1 MISTELYR
9 ISNEFNITRLLNN
22 FDSQYIFDIIEDK
35 LENIDYSATLL
46 DSNIVASFEENFKM
60 MVEQFPGDEQNIKM
74 IREQTYTEI
83 INILCNKFN
92 LRFNNT
98 DDSIDIYTAAF
109 YLYDF
114 LVCNRNNIMINFF
127 VSFIINNKDALYD
140 FINATETNVDSSVVY
155 NRHVF
160 DDYKYALISTKLEKV
175 INYISN
181 LDITLLNI
189 FQSTYINQQIIMFLD
204 NAFADVSNFFK
215 EQYCSILNSPE
226 IMPIIITNIRLELQK
241 KTGIINNDNITNIL
255 KGE

>member
-60 MVEQFPGDEQNIKM
+60 MIDQFPGDGQNIKM

-92 LRFNNT
+92 LRFNSA
-98 DDSIDIYTAAF
+98 DDTIDLYTAAF
-109 YLYDF
+109 YLYEF
-114 LVCNRNNIMINFF
+114 LVCNRNSIMINFF
-127 VSFIINNKDALYD
+127 VSFIINNKEALYD
-140 FINATETNVDSSVVY
+140 FINTTESNVDSSVVY

-160 DDYKYALISTKLEKV
+160 DDYKYALISTKLEKI

-189 FQSTYINQQIIMFLD
+189 FQSTYINQQLVMFLD
-204 NAFADVSNFFK
+204 NAFADMANFFK
-215 EQYCSILNSPE
+215 DQYCSILDSPE

>member
-1 MISTELYR
+1 MISTELYK

-35 LENIDYSATLL
+35 LDNIDYSATLL

-60 MVEQFPGDEQNIKM
+60 MMDQFPGDGQNIKM
-74 IREQTYTEI
+74 IREQTYIEI

-92 LRFNNT
+92 LRFNST
-98 DDSIDIYTAAF
+98 DETIDIYTAAF

-127 VSFIINNKDALYD
+127 VSFIINNKEALYD
-140 FINATETNVDSSVVY
+140 FINTTESNVDSSVVY

-189 FQSTYINQQIIMFLD
+189 FQSTYINQQIILFLD
-204 NAFADVSNFFK
+204 NAFADLGNFFK

-241 KTGIINNDNITNIL
+241 KTGIINNDNITNII